1 MSVATQKQSSDKA
14 FTEWLKREMDARRWR
29 PVDLARASGV
39 TLNQVVLV
47 MKQQRRAGDRFLRG
61 VASAFQM
68 PQETVF
74 RLSGMLNDQPLD
86 NVKDDEAVRKVRKL
100 LASMDT
106 VEREKAIRLLEL
118 YAKDHAKAAP
128 KTRALRSDV

>member
-1 MSVATQKQSSDKA
+1 MTVATQKQSTDKA
-14 FTEWLKREMDARRWR
+14 FTEWLKHELDARRWR

-61 VASAFQM
+61 VATAFQM

-74 RLSGMLNDQPLD
+74 RLAGMLNDQPLA
-86 NVKDDEAVRKVRKL
+86 NVKDDEAMRKVRKL
-100 LASMDT
+100 LSALDPA
-106 VEREKAIRLLEL
+106 EREKAIHLLEQ
-118 YAKDHAKAAP
+118 YAKDHPKATSR
-128 KTRALRSDV
+128 TRTARTDA